1 MVSIQERVIMARVR
15 YFDRAISKVLVIR
28 DLFLFFQVVLF
39 AHLFVYLYFH
49 LFFIPTIYAA
59 HHTPSRKTNYKFFT
73 EFRKGFKS
81 LVCLLQSD
89 RLEFV

>member
-49 LFFIPTIYAA
+49 LFYYLCCSPHA
-59 HHTPSRKTNYKFFT
+59 FT
-73 EFRKGFKS
+73 KNELRIF
-81 LVCLLQSD
+81 LPN
-89 RLEFV
+89 LEKVLKVLYVYYNLIG